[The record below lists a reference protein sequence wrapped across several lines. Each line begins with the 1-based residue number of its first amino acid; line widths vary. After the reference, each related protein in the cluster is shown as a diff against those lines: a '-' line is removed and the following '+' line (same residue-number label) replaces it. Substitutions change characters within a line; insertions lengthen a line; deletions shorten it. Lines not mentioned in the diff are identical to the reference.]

1 MWGIGQVST
10 WRSVSPDDHV
20 EVAEHES
27 NESPFAVLFRP
38 CLKYFAL
45 WPDQVLLIR
54 QQKVH
59 HDF

>member
-1 MWGIGQVST
+1 
-10 WRSVSPDDHV
+10 
-20 EVAEHES
+20 
-27 NESPFAVLFRP
+27 VLFRP